1 MHMNPDSLLAAPSMI
16 LNTGLILAALF
27 AMYFLRR
34 PKLQKSESWQ
44 ATLTPLSSII
54 GSGFLIMSPLLAS
67 IVGGLSP
74 VAVIGIIVL
83 AYAIGSVIRFNI
95 MHVEPRIKDDSLS
108 KKTRDVEYLGDIA
121 LVLAYMVAVAFYV
134 SLLSSFLFNYL
145 GIESLVAERWLT
157 TIIIMF
163 ISIVGYKRGLGGLEK
178 LEAISMTTQLSIVF
192 ALLLGLAAFSYLF
205 YTSGESLNFDF
216 PQRDF
221 STQIRILA
229 GALLVVQGFETSR
242 FLGEK
247 YNPEIRVAS
256 MKKAQIISGIL
267 YVISVILFLPVVQHL
282 DLHNI
287 QLAKIVDVTGLAAIV
302 LPFMLIGAALLSQ
315 FSAAVADTGGGGG
328 LLSENSGNKLS
339 TRVSY
344 LGISICAILLVW
356 AVDLIEIITLAS
368 RAFAFYYFLQTLL
381 ALNFCYRDC
390 SPESRMTLWTRLL
403 FITLAIILLY
413 IILFAI
419 PAE

>member
-1 MHMNPDSLLAAPSMI
+1 MNTDSLLAASSMI
-16 LNTGLILAALF
+16 LNSGLILAALF

-34 PKLQKSESWQ
+34 PKLQNSESWQ

-67 IVGGLSP
+67 VVGGLS
-74 VAVIGIIVL
+74 VFAVICIVVL

-95 MHVEPRIKDDSLS
+95 MHVEPRIKDGSLS
-108 KKTRDVEYLGDIA
+108 KKTREVEYLGDIS
-121 LVLAYMVAVAFYV
+121 LVLAYMVAVAFYL
-134 SLLSSFLFNYL
+134 SLLSSFLFSYL
-145 GIESLVAERWLT
+145 GIENLDAERWLT
-157 TIIIMF
+157 TIIIVF
-163 ISIVGYKRGLGGLEK
+163 ISIVGYKRGLSGLEK
-178 LEAISMTTQLSIVF
+178 LETVSMTAQLSIVF
-192 ALLLGLAAFSYLF
+192 ALMLGLAAFSYLF

-221 STQIRILA
+221 SHQMRILA

-247 YNPEIRVAS
+247 YSPKVRVAS

-267 YVISVILFLPVVQHL
+267 YVVSVVLFLPVVQHL
-282 DLHNI
+282 DLQHI

-302 LPFMLIGAALLSQ
+302 LPFMLIGAALMSQ

-328 LLSENSGNKLS
+328 LLSENTASKIS
-339 TRVSY
+339 TRTSY
-344 LGISICAILLVW
+344 LGIAICAILLVW

-390 SPESRMTLWTRLL
+390 SPDARMTPWTRAL
-403 FITLAIILLY
+403 FITLSITLLY
-413 IILFAI
+413 IIFFAI
-419 PAE
+419 PVE

>member
-1 MHMNPDSLLAAPSMI
+1 MTPDSLLAASSMI
-16 LNTGLILAALF
+16 LNAGLILAALF

-34 PKLQKSESWQ
+34 PKLQSNESWQ
-44 ATLTPLSSII
+44 ASLTPLSSII

-67 IVGGLSP
+67 VVGGLSP
-74 VAVIGIIVL
+74 IAVIGIVVL

-95 MHVEPRIKDDSLS
+95 IHVEPRIKDGTLS
-108 KKTRDVEYLGDIA
+108 RKTRDVEYLGDIA
-121 LVLAYMVAVAFYV
+121 LVLAYMVAVAFYL
-134 SLLSSFLFNYL
+134 SLLSSFLLSYL
-145 GIESLVAERWLT
+145 GIENLDAERWLA
-157 TIIIMF
+157 TIIIIF
-163 ISIVGYKRGLGGLEK
+163 ISVVGYMRGLGGLEK
-178 LEAISMTTQLSIVF
+178 LEAVSMTAQLSIVF
-192 ALLLGLAAFSYLF
+192 ALMLGLSAFSFLF
-205 YTSGESLNFDF
+205 YSSGQSLNFDY

-247 YNPEIRVAS
+247 YNPEMRVAT

-267 YVISVILFLPVVQHL
+267 YVVSVILFLPIVQYL
-282 DLHNI
+282 DLQHI
-287 QLAKIVDVTGLAAIV
+287 QLAKIVDVTGMAAIV

-328 LLSENSGNKLS
+328 LLSENSGNKVS

-344 LGISICAILLVW
+344 LGISVCAILLVW

-390 SPESRMTLWTRLL
+390 SPDLRMTLWTRIL
-403 FITLAIILLY
+403 FINLAVILAY
-413 IILFAI
+413 IVFFAI